1 MYQKV
6 IRTLARCVGVCGGVG
21 GCGCGCV
28 WEYCTVLYDCF
39 RIGRVAGGVV
49 AHAATTTTNVH
60 RMIISQYGVVSMIII
75 AWSHAAGNLGPHSAK
90 RPKKGESGSSKAPG
104 HITAQHGSNIGS
116 NTAVQIQL
124 HVISSSTAFNCALV
138 HSFVNILHCTRPLTH
153 SLIGSKSV
161 QTTGPWDTTVMS
173 LTCMVHAC
181 MHTHDH
187 HLLPPSITHSLTHSL
202 IICTF
207 PPSSVGT

>member
-1 MYQKV
+1 
-6 IRTLARCVGVCGGVG
+6 VG

-104 HITAQHGSNIGS
+104 HITAQHVSSIGS
-116 NTAVQIQL
+116 NTAVLYCTDPTTCYKQIDSIQL
-124 HVISSSTAFNCALV
+124 SSPPP
-138 HSFVNILHCTRPLTH
+138 H
-153 SLIGSKSV
+153 
-161 QTTGPWDTTVMS
+161 TVRQ
-173 LTCMVHAC
+173 
-181 MHTHDH
+181 
-187 HLLPPSITHSLTHSL
+187 
-202 IICTF
+202 
-207 PPSSVGT
+207 PPSSSSCNQWPRCTLECTHSGLMVAEEEPLDKKAK